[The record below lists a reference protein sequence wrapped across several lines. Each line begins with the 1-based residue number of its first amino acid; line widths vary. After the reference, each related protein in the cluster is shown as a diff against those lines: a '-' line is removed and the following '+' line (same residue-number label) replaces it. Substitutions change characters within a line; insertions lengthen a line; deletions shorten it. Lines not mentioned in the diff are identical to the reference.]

1 MSAEPLKISA
11 DRNIVLTSRP
21 EMGYELAE
29 KRLASTRV
37 G

>member
-1 MSAEPLKISA
+1 MLAEPLKISA